1 MVQVGLGN
9 KDWYV
14 ITGLPEIKQFC
25 MAEDS
30 LSHLPSK
37 VYTDKK
43 ENQIF
48 LIYKEIQKGS
58 VAKLHMTNGFVIYG

>member
-1 MVQVGLGN
+1 MEELCMVQVGLGN

-30 LSHLPSK
+30 LSHLPS
-37 VYTDKK
+37 
-43 ENQIF
+43 Q
-48 LIYKEIQKGS
+48 
-58 VAKLHMTNGFVIYG
+58 VAETCSTPLLLLKI

>member
-1 MVQVGLGN
+1 MEELCMVQVGLGN

-30 LSHLPSK
+30 LSHLPSQ
-37 VYTDKK
+37 VRTD
-43 ENQIF
+43 
-48 LIYKEIQKGS
+48 LRYS
-58 VAKLHMTNGFVIYG
+58 VELGVH

>member
-1 MVQVGLGN
+1 MEELCLVQVGLGN

-37 VYTDKK
+37 VAESCASNTPLY
-43 ENQIF
+43 F
-48 LIYKEIQKGS
+48 C
-58 VAKLHMTNGFVIYG
+58 F

>member
-1 MVQVGLGN
+1 MEELCNVQVGLGN

-30 LSHLPSK
+30 LSHLPS
-37 VYTDKK
+37 
-43 ENQIF
+43 Q
-48 LIYKEIQKGS
+48 
-58 VAKLHMTNGFVIYG
+58 VAESCAPNSPPLLLLKI